1 MKRSIRFLVLLSC
14 ILWMTPP
21 VLSSQALAADSA
33 IDVSTASAGYFTVS
47 YHQDAAVKMKV
58 GVALEGSTVYYDYT
72 PGTSSVYAFV
82 DGDGHYTIT
91 LYRNTSGI
99 SYRRVEQVSVDVA
112 LDDPMAP
119 YLVSTTEITFS
130 SQDSVGRKAAELCA
144 GLTEDADKVVAIH
157 NYIASHFTYDNIFAA
172 QVAAS
177 QVVNYTP
184 DTARTLETRT
194 GICYDFSAL
203 FAAMCRSQ
211 GIPCTIATGYLSDAY
226 HAWDMVY
233 VDGDWA
239 AVDMTRS
246 ISSHN
251 TASQTL
257 AECVTSLDGYTLAAS

>member
-1 MKRSIRFLVLLSC
+1 MLTAPPKRHTLLKLTNTGTGLVWANREALYPGEVAWADMWPRFYGLPVITRRQVLPGEAIPVGLSLPIRQDGGRYRLASC
-14 ILWMTPP
+14 VPASE
-21 VLSSQALAADSA
+21 VESA
-33 IDVSTASAGYFTVS
+33 VSPT
-47 YHQDAAVKMKV
+47 Q
-58 GVALEGSTVYYDYT
+58 
-72 PGTSSVYAFV
+72 
-82 DGDGHYTIT
+82 
-91 LYRNTSGI
+91 
-99 SYRRVEQVSVDVA
+99 
-112 LDDPMAP
+112 
-119 YLVSTTEITFS
+119 
-130 SQDSVGRKAAELCA
+130 AAELCA

-157 NYIASHFTYDNIFAA
+157 NYIASHFTYDDGFAA
-172 QVAAS
+172 QVAAG

-184 DTARTLETRT
+184 DAARTLETRT

-211 GIPCTIATGYLSDAY
+211 GIPCAIATGYLSDAY

-233 VDGDWA
+233 VDGDWV